1 MTVKKIILTV
11 FIILFA
17 VILLLCLGFGIWVAC
32 VTSDA
37 SLKKSLLPTANAQ
50 PVFYDKYGKEI
61 LIENTPAL
69 SPDDIPKSL
78 SDAFVAIEDKR
89 FYEHKGVDYRRVFGA
104 LISNL
109 KSGSLKEGASTITQ
123 QLVKNTHL
131 TQEKSLK
138 RKLSEMAIAKEVE
151 KNYSK
156 EEIMAMYL
164 SVIYFGAGLYGV
176 KDAAALYFGKEL
188 DELTVAQCATL
199 AGIIKNPSR
208 YSPKNSIENSTK
220 RRNVVLSLMREQGKI
235 SDEVYK
241 ESIAEKLVLTDD
253 TKKVS
258 AREFYVKRCREQI
271 KEIIGCTDYELDNLG
286 LKVYTFYDDELQTE
300 ISQILSDKSL
310 YKKEDTAGCA
320 VVIDNFTS
328 GVSAH
333 FSTDRKVWKRQPG
346 STLKPICVYTPA
358 LAENVVY
365 PSTAI
370 KDEKTNFGDFSP
382 KNYNDVYYG
391 WTSVKEAV
399 KKSMNSVAVKTLSY
413 LTVPKSIDYL
423 NKMGIETV
431 KADETLS
438 LALGTVTDGI
448 TAKQL
453 ADGYLTLAL
462 GGGYGKSSYIEKM
475 TNSNGKEV
483 WNFDGR
489 KTKVFDEGSCFL
501 MTDMLIE
508 TSKSGTAKSLSALPY
523 DVASKTGTASAWG
536 KNTDA
541 VNASYTSEH
550 TVVVWH
556 YGKDIVESGGQG
568 STISARK
575 IYEKIYDGSSPFP
588 FIMSED
594 VVSLEV
600 DAYVLETDK
609 SVKLAGVSTPQKYRK
624 TELFKKNNT
633 PKEVSTVFDKIKLD
647 NFKLE
652 TDKINGVCK
661 IEFQAK
667 EVYSYDVYR
676 VVDTAE
682 KIATVK
688 DKNGKVTIEDCPNG
702 KGVVTYEIVPYIE
715 NECGLTVGNT
725 VVKKAFM
732 EQ

>member
-17 VILLLCLGFGIWVAC
+17 AILLLCLGFGIWVAC

-37 SLKKSLLPTANAQ
+37 RLNKSLLPTANAQ

-176 KDAAALYFGKEL
+176 KDAATLYFGKEL

-271 KEIIGCTDYELDNLG
+271 KEIIGCTIID
-286 LKVYTFYDDELQTE
+286 
-300 ISQILSDKSL
+300 SQKPFLRLPPYLSIRL
-310 YKKEDTAGCA
+310 EH
-320 VVIDNFTS
+320 NF
-328 GVSAH
+328 
-333 FSTDRKVWKRQPG
+333 
-346 STLKPICVYTPA
+346 CC
-358 LAENVVY
+358 
-365 PSTAI
+365 
-370 KDEKTNFGDFSP
+370 
-382 KNYNDVYYG
+382 
-391 WTSVKEAV
+391 
-399 KKSMNSVAVKTLSY
+399 LSSKLNA
-413 LTVPKSIDYL
+413 LTVSNP
-423 NKMGIETV
+423 E
-431 KADETLS
+431 
-438 LALGTVTDGI
+438 
-448 TAKQL
+448 
-453 ADGYLTLAL
+453 
-462 GGGYGKSSYIEKM
+462 KSS
-475 TNSNGKEV
+475 S
-483 WNFDGR
+483 
-489 KTKVFDEGSCFL
+489 
-501 MTDMLIE
+501 
-508 TSKSGTAKSLSALPY
+508 
-523 DVASKTGTASAWG
+523 
-536 KNTDA
+536 
-541 VNASYTSEH
+541 
-550 TVVVWH
+550 
-556 YGKDIVESGGQG
+556 
-568 STISARK
+568 
-575 IYEKIYDGSSPFP
+575 
-588 FIMSED
+588 
-594 VVSLEV
+594 
-600 DAYVLETDK
+600 
-609 SVKLAGVSTPQKYRK
+609 
-624 TELFKKNNT
+624 
-633 PKEVSTVFDKIKLD
+633 
-647 NFKLE
+647 
-652 TDKINGVCK
+652 IN
-661 IEFQAK
+661 E
-667 EVYSYDVYR
+667 
-676 VVDTAE
+676 
-682 KIATVK
+682 
-688 DKNGKVTIEDCPNG
+688 
-702 KGVVTYEIVPYIE
+702 
-715 NECGLTVGNT
+715 
-725 VVKKAFM
+725 
-732 EQ
+732 